1 MPTKSLKFHPVKGSL
16 PSKVLSCHLIEALV
30 VRLVEIPQSLNHLW
44 VDGGVRPPFCLAQAV
59 RFTTSL
65 RLLEAREAFSF
76 VEVEVLVCDNP
87 LEAQKVLDFAQF
99 PGWV

>member
-1 MPTKSLKFHPVKGSL
+1 M
-16 PSKVLSCHLIEALV
+16 
-30 VRLVEIPQSLNHLW
+30 
-44 VDGGVRPPFCLAQAV
+44 RPPFCLAQAV

-99 PGWV
+99 PGWVWDEPFPADQMDLISGEPGQPTLHVLGIQTDPQRAPQRVDLT